1 MLINLS
7 YFNLSDETV
16 EELIVLFCLFVCF
29 VFVCLFGVFLL
40 GGGCLFSL
48 IVFKTYLKH
57 QLNVYFL
64 LGCKLLANV
73 SNLLFPT
80 PPSKLSK

>member
-29 VFVCLFGVFLL
+29 VFVCLFGVFFA
-40 GGGCLFSL
+40 GGGGLF
-48 IVFKTYLKH
+48 VF
-57 QLNVYFL
+57 
-64 LGCKLLANV
+64 
-73 SNLLFPT
+73 SNCFQN
-80 PPSKLSK
+80 LS